1 MKNIVKFLL
10 ATVLVFAMQSCG
22 YKTHYSTF
30 KPYESHHYSQMNDLE
45 ACGETTI
52 DIEYSSYLGIFH
64 NIKTLNGEKYSG
76 QNPKSVSM
84 PNGVG
89 GLLGKGAYK
98 VLQQFP
104 DAVYFQVI
112 KKEKVS
118 DRLFLGSYVKEKAV
132 IRAYRFK
139 K

>member
-10 ATVLVFAMQSCG
+10 AAVLVFAVQSCG
-22 YKTHYSTF
+22 YKTHYSTL
-30 KPYESHHYSQMNDLE
+30 KPYESHHYSQMEDLVP
-45 ACGETTI
+45 CGETTI
-52 DIEYSSYLGIFH
+52 DIEYTTYLGLFN
-64 NIKTLNGEKYSG
+64 NIKTLNGEKYTG

-84 PNGVG
+84 PKGLH
-89 GLLGKGAYK
+89 GLLGKGTYK
-98 VLQQFP
+98 VLDEHP
-104 DAVYFQVI
+104 DAVYFQVL

-139 K
+139 R